1 MVNDDIRWIQ
11 RFQNYKRALQKL
23 EDAVVLKEEREL
35 TDLEKQGMIQAFE
48 FTHELAWNT
57 LKDFLLSRGSFE
69 IYGSRDATRAAFQAN
84 LIAEGE
90 IWMEMIQSRNMTTH
104 TYNEDTANEIIET
117 VQHSYLAEFILLKE
131 KLQELSGQ

>member
-11 RFQNYKRALQKL
+11 RFQNYKRVLQKL

-35 TDLEKQGMIQAFE
+35 TDLEKQG
-48 FTHELAWNT
+48 
-57 LKDFLLSRGSFE
+57 
-69 IYGSRDATRAAFQAN
+69 
-84 LIAEGE
+84 EGE

-104 TYNEDTANEIIET
+104 TYTEDTANEIIET
-117 VQHSYLAEFILLKE
+117 VQHSYLAEFIALKE